1 MKFTAPPPR
10 PTIADPKLWRPA
22 SWQSNLRPEN
32 MLWLDRGECIDP
44 EMMRLIRA
52 ISTDLPMH
60 AYFAYPTPGP
70 LYRKLA
76 GQLGTSPDRLLLTR
90 GTDGAIKT
98 VFETFIEPGDLVVVT
113 RPTYQ
118 MYGVYA
124 QLYGATLR
132 FVDYQMV
139 DGVPYIAPGA
149 MSATIRAERPK
160 LVALPFPDNPVGYA
174 FAKNELRDVVE
185 AAGEVGA
192 LMLIDEAYHPFHD
205 GTALPWVGTY
215 GHLVVARTFSKAWG
229 MAGIRL
235 GYTVATA
242 AVTECMHKVK
252 PMVEADGVAMEMAS
266 RMLDYEADMLAS
278 VARLKGGRKWFADEM
293 NGLGFHAIDT
303 PCNFVHVDFG
313 AKRALVEAA
322 LKNIACY
329 RVFPDGLLNRY
340 LRFTTTTRELF
351 QPVVDAVKRV
361 HNA

>member
-1 MKFTAPPPR
+1 
-10 PTIADPKLWRPA
+10 LWRPV
-22 SWQSNLRPEN
+22 SWESNRRPEN
-32 MLWLDRGECIDP
+32 LLWLDRGECIDP
-44 EMMRLIRA
+44 EMMRLVRA
-52 ISTDLPMH
+52 ISSDLPMH

-76 GQLGTSPDRLLLTR
+76 DRLGVPPDRLLLTR

-98 VFETFIEPGDLVVVT
+98 VFETFVAPGDTVVVT

-124 QLYGATLR
+124 QVYGARLK
-132 FVDYQMV
+132 FADYQLV
-139 DGVPYIAPGA
+139 DGAPYMAPGA
-149 MSATIRAERPK
+149 MGAVIRAARPK
-160 LVALPFPDNPVGYA
+160 VVALPFPDNPVGYA
-174 FAKNELRDVVE
+174 FADDELRDVIE

-205 GTALPWVGTY
+205 GTALPWIETY

-235 GYTVATA
+235 GYTVAAA
-242 AVTECMHKVK
+242 AVTASMHKVK
-252 PMVEADGVAMEMAS
+252 PMVEADGVAMELAA
-266 RMLDYEADMLAS
+266 RILDHEAEMLAS
-278 VARLKGGRKWFADEM
+278 VARLKVGRKWFAGEM

-313 AKRALVEAA
+313 AKRAHIEAA
-322 LKNIACY
+322 LKNVACY
-329 RVFPDGLLNRY
+329 RVFPDGLLDRY

-351 QPVVDAVKRV
+351 RPVVEAVKRA